1 MKVYQIIS
9 EAPGGTPPPQK
20 ASARLQAMQANAQAR
35 RAAAMP
41 PAAPAAPLTTAQKA
55 AARAA
60 KTGANIQKLDQL
72 KGKGAVGDARV
83 AYSQLVQKLKGRAA
97 VKDIYDTAK
106 NAKSALGAAKLE
118 TFMKNVG
125 GPIGMFVKAVD
136 LYAIIQE
143 YYNVVGSIEE
153 AYKNGDL
160 SNDEAESAGIFKS
173 YISQVN
179 GVLTAKLAVWFVH
192 AKTSFNIAKWIARIV
207 RWVAGGTTT
216 LATGGIGLAA
226 VVASEAFFIWLERF
240 LDSDAGRDWLLN
252 GYIGMA
258 IIGLG
263 KVEGSVWDSLTG
275 YYTNQAKD
283 KTTVQNKKAL
293 DTATTP
299 ADKAAAQQ
307 TIDTA
312 KATQD
317 RSDDIDA
324 LQKKLK

>member
-9 EAPGGTPPPQK
+9 EAVPQNYNPGALARRQAMRTQTAAPAATPPV
-20 ASARLQAMQANAQAR
+20 
-35 RAAAMP
+35 
-41 PAAPAAPLTTAQKA
+41 AAPAAPLSTAQKA
-55 AARAA
+55 AARTA
-60 KTGANIQKLDQL
+60 KTGANVQRLDQL
-72 KGKGAVGDARV
+72 KGKGTVGDARV
-83 AYSQLVQKLKGRAA
+83 AYAKLVQQLKGKAA

-106 NAKSALGAAKLE
+106 NAKSAVGAAKLE

-125 GPIGMFVKAVD
+125 GPISMFVRAVD

-160 SNDEAESAGIFKS
+160 SDDAAESDRIFKS

-179 GVLTAKLAVWFVH
+179 GVLTSKLAVWYVH
-192 AKTSFNIAKWIARIV
+192 ARTSFKIAKWIARII

-226 VVASEAFFIWLERF
+226 VIASEAFFIWLERW
-240 LDSDAGRDWLLN
+240 LDSDQGRDWLLN

-263 KVEGSVWDSLTG
+263 KIEGSVYDTVTG
-275 YYTNQAKD
+275 YYKKQAGA
-283 KTTVQNKKAL
+283 KTDVQNKKAL

-299 ADKAAAQQ
+299 QEKQAAQSA
-307 TIDTA
+307 IDTKKSA
-312 KATQD
+312 QA

-324 LQKKLK
+324 LQKELK